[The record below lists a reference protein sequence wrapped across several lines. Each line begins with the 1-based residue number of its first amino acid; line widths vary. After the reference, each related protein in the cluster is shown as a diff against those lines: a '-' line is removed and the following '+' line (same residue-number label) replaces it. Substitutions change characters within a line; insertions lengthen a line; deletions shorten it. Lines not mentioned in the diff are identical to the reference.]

1 MNISEFI
8 EHKFPKDIILS
19 GVKEEEKQQTNWY
32 YENAKAD
39 AIYEFNSISKY
50 IT

>member
-19 GVKEEEKQQTNWY
+19 GVKEEEKQL
-32 YENAKAD
+32 
-39 AIYEFNSISKY
+39 FNEHS
-50 IT
+50 